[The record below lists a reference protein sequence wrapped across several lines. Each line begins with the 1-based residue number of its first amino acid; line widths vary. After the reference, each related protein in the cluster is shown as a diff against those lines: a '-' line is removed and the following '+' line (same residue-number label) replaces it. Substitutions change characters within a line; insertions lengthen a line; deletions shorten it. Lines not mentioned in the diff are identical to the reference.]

1 MNYSA
6 VKHLGFGILA
16 LVNWSKLPYGKGYII
31 PAYLISKSRT
41 SVIKLKN
48 VYHLS
53 SVNSLTCPVE
63 QEQNKETAIVVS
75 SARNSDLYSGLL
87 ITEYSELYMRAVD
100 TVTHTHTH
108 TQHLT
113 PESGIY
119 RFQNVLLL
127 FHSRFSNNKGLSSK
141 RRSSY
146 TLWQRKNLPWLQNL
160 EVGKIW

>member
-1 MNYSA
+1 MNNSA

-16 LVNWSKLPYGKGYII
+16 LVNGSKLPYGKGYII
-31 PAYLISKSRT
+31 PAYLTSKSRT

-63 QEQNKETAIVVS
+63 QEQNKETATVVS

-108 TQHLT
+108 TPTHTHAHTHTAPDPRVWYLQ
-113 PESGIY
+113 I
-119 RFQNVLLL
+119 
-127 FHSRFSNNKGLSSK
+127 SK
-141 RRSSY
+141 CPTFVS
-146 TLWQRKNLPWLQNL
+146 Q
-160 EVGKIW
+160 